1 MSLRWTEEEYM
12 EYQRKRGSS
21 NIFEPVK
28 KPKYNNKRVLVD
40 GILFDSQKEADY
52 YNELKLQLM
61 AGAIRGFCR
70 QPEFILVEGFAD
82 RKPVTYKAD
91 FIVFHLDGTFE
102 IIDIKGFETEI
113 FKIKHKQFLN
123 KFPGLKIKVVKGD

>member
-1 MSLRWTEEEYM
+1 M

-52 YNELKLQLM
+52 YSELKLQLK
-61 AGAIRGFCR
+61 AGTIKGFCR
-70 QPEFILVEGFAD
+70 QPEFILVEGFVG

-91 FIVFHLDGTFE
+91 FIIFYPDGTAE
-102 IIDIKGFETEI
+102 IIDTKGMETET
-113 FKIKHKQFLN
+113 FKLKKKLFQE
-123 KFPGLKIKVVKGD
+123 KFPGLELKIVKGDEL